1 MNTMQGVAMTEILL
15 FFLMALLL
23 ARLIR
28 LSVSEYRDVTR
39 LELYS

>member
-1 MNTMQGVAMTEILL
+1 MTEILL